1 MKTIKKLTTL
11 LLCIISISSFAQEN
25 ALNFQS
31 SESNL
36 VSIPDNVAFDFSVGF
51 TMETWVKPSVFTT
64 SRTIFSQ
71 YSSGQRAF
79 AVITKDTGAV
89 EITVST
95 NGSDEVY
102 YITANSLTLDTWQH
116 IALTY
121 DGASIQFYINGI
133 EAGMNGNITGTLTGA
148 MHNSTAPIQLGS
160 RSGAIFYEGDMDE
173 VRIWTRAL
181 TSTEVNDQKNV
192 DIPSS
197 TTGLVAYY
205 KMDQGTAGEDNTA
218 ITTLTDSGANGLN
231 GTLTNFTRTG
241 TTSNFVAGIP
251 VSSLSVDESIFKTN
265 EMPVVY
271 PNPIN
276 DDVINVKISN
286 TLLANSQ
293 KLNYKIYN
301 TLGRVIK
308 EGVLTDVS
316 NQISVGYIASGI
328 YMMQISNNKNT
339 IIKKLVINK

>member
-1 MKTIKKLTTL
+1 MKRPL
-11 LLCIISISSFAQEN
+11 LLITFLLISFSGFSQTN

-36 VSIPDNVAFDFSVGF
+36 VSIPDNATFDFSGGF
-51 TMETWVKPSVFTT
+51 TMEAWVKPSVFTT

-79 AVITKDTGAV
+79 AIITKDTGAV
-89 EITVST
+89 EITIST

-102 YITANSLTLDTWQH
+102 YITANSLALDTWQH

-121 DGASIQFYINGI
+121 DNASIQFYINGI
-133 EAGMNGNITGTLTGA
+133 EAGINGSITGTLTGA

-160 RSGAIFYEGDMDE
+160 RSSAIFYEGDMDE

-181 TSTEVNDQKNV
+181 TTTEVNDQKNV
-192 DIPSS
+192 EIPSS

-205 KMDQGTAGEDNTA
+205 KMDQGTAGGDNTA

-241 TTSNFVAGIP
+241 VISNFVEGIH
-251 VSSLSVDESIFKTN
+251 VSSLSVDESIFKAN
-265 EMPVVY
+265 EIPGVY

-276 DDVINVKISN
+276 NGIINIKISN
-286 TLLANSQ
+286 TLLANNQ

-301 TLGRVIK
+301 TVGRTIK
-308 EGVLTDVS
+308 EGVLTDAS
-316 NQISVGYIASGI
+316 NQISVDYLVSGI
-328 YMMQISNNKNT
+328 YMIKISSNEKSVV
-339 IIKKLVINK
+339 KKLVVK